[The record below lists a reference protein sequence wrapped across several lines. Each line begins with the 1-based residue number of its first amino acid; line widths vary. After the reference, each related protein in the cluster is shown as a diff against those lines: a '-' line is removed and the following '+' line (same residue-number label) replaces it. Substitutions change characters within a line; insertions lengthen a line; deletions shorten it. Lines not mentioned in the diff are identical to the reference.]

1 MKPLSI
7 DTQGILGVIHARGG
21 SKRIPLKNIKL
32 LAGRPLISYMVEAA
46 MESRLLDR
54 LIVST
59 DHPEIARIARE
70 YGAEVP
76 FVRPAHL
83 AEDVASE
90 LVTQHAVRFVE
101 AEGYTV
107 QIVLTMQPTTPFC
120 TAVDIDACIQKMME
134 TDLDTVFTGCEVHE
148 RPEWMYR
155 REGLNTQSQAILE
168 RLETL
173 GAQVGPKPP
182 GASSDDRVV
191 PFTGRL
197 VQGDAGISQKLPKL
211 FIPNGAVWATRR
223 AVLME
228 QGLITGPRAGIVVMS
243 RERSVDI
250 DEPVDFITAEAIAS
264 ELLKVRA

>member
-70 YGAEVP
+70 HGAEVP

-101 AEGYTV
+101 ADGYTV

-120 TAVDIDACIQKMME
+120 TAEDIDACIQKMIE
-134 TDLDTVFTGCEVHE
+134 TDLDTVFTGCDVHE

-155 REGLNTQSQAILE
+155 REG
-168 RLETL
+168 
-173 GAQVGPKPP
+173 
-182 GASSDDRVV
+182 SSDDRVV

>member
-1 MKPLSI
+1 
-7 DTQGILGVIHARGG
+7 
-21 SKRIPLKNIKL
+21 
-32 LAGRPLISYMVEAA
+32 

-76 FVRPAHL
+76 FVRPAEL

-101 AEGYTV
+101 AEGYAV
-107 QIVLTMQPTTPFC
+107 QIALTMQPTTPFC
-120 TAVDIDACIQKMME
+120 SAEDIDACIRKMLE

-155 REGLNTQSQAILE
+155 RDQSSEG
-168 RLETL
+168 
-173 GAQVGPKPP
+173 
-182 GASSDDRVV
+182 RVI

-211 FIPNGAVWATRR
+211 YIPNGAVWATRR

-228 QGLITGPRAGIVVMS
+228 QGLITGPEAGIVVMS

-250 DEPVDFITAEAIAS
+250 DEPIDFIVAEAIAA
-264 ELLKVRA
+264 ELLKVRV

>member
-1 MKPLSI
+1 MKPLSV

-21 SKRIPLKNIKL
+21 SKRIPLKNMKL
-32 LAGRPLISYMVEAA
+32 LAGRPLISYLVEAA

-76 FVRPAHL
+76 FVRPAEL

-101 AEGYTV
+101 AEGYAV
-107 QIVLTMQPTTPFC
+107 QIALTMQPTTPFC
-120 TAVDIDACIQKMME
+120 SAEDIDACIRKMLE

-155 REGLNTQSQAILE
+155 RDQSSEG
-168 RLETL
+168 
-173 GAQVGPKPP
+173 
-182 GASSDDRVV
+182 RVI

-197 VQGDAGISQKLPKL
+197 VQGDAGISQRLPKL
-211 FIPNGAVWATRR
+211 YIPNGAVWATRR

-228 QGLITGPRAGIVVMS
+228 QGLITGPEAGIVVMS

-250 DEPVDFITAEAIAS
+250 DEPIDFIVAEAIAA
-264 ELLKVRA
+264 ELLKVRV

>member
-1 MKPLSI
+1 
-7 DTQGILGVIHARGG
+7 
-21 SKRIPLKNIKL
+21 
-32 LAGRPLISYMVEAA
+32 

-59 DHPEIARIARE
+59 DHPEIARIARD

-76 FVRPAHL
+76 FMRPHDL

-101 AEGYTV
+101 GEGYAV
-107 QIVLTMQPTTPFC
+107 RIVLTMQPTTPFC
-120 TAVDIDACIQKMME
+120 SADDIDACIQRMLDS
-134 TDLDTVFTGCEVHE
+134 DLDTVFTGCEVHE

-155 REGLNTQSQAILE
+155 RDE
-168 RLETL
+168 
-173 GAQVGPKPP
+173 
-182 GASSDDRVV
+182 SSDDRVV

-250 DEPVDFITAEAIAS
+250 DEPVDFITAEAIAN
-264 ELLKVRA
+264 ELLKVRV

>member
-1 MKPLSI
+1 MKPLTV
-7 DTQGILGVIHARGG
+7 DTQGVLGVIHARGG
-21 SKRIPLKNIKL
+21 SKRIPLKNMKL
-32 LAGRPLISYMVEAA
+32 LAGRPLISYLVEAA

-76 FVRPAHL
+76 FVRPAEL

-101 AEGYTV
+101 AEGYAV
-107 QIVLTMQPTTPFC
+107 QIALTMQPTTPFC
-120 TAVDIDACIQKMME
+120 SAEDIDACIRKMLE

-155 REGLNTQSQAILE
+155 RDQSSEG
-168 RLETL
+168 
-173 GAQVGPKPP
+173 
-182 GASSDDRVV
+182 RVI

-197 VQGDAGISQKLPKL
+197 VQGDAGISQRLPKL
-211 FIPNGAVWATRR
+211 YIPNGAVWATRR

-228 QGLITGPRAGIVVMS
+228 QGLITGPKAGIVVMG

-250 DEPVDFITAEAIAS
+250 DEPIDFIVAEAIAA
-264 ELLKVRA
+264 ELLKVRV

>member
-1 MKPLSI
+1 MKPLSV

-21 SKRIPLKNIKL
+21 SKRIPLKNMKL
-32 LAGRPLISYMVEAA
+32 LAGRPLIAYLVEAA

-76 FVRPAHL
+76 FVRPAEL

-101 AEGYTV
+101 AEGYAV
-107 QIVLTMQPTTPFC
+107 QIALTMQPTTPFC
-120 TAVDIDACIQKMME
+120 SAEDIDACIQKMLE

-155 REGLNTQSQAILE
+155 RDQSSEG
-168 RLETL
+168 
-173 GAQVGPKPP
+173 
-182 GASSDDRVV
+182 RVI

-211 FIPNGAVWATRR
+211 YIPNGAVWATRR

-228 QGLITGPRAGIVVMS
+228 QGLITGPKAGIVVMS

-250 DEPVDFITAEAIAS
+250 DEPIDFIVAEAIAA
-264 ELLKVRA
+264 ELLKVRV

>member
-1 MKPLSI
+1 MIKLQSV
-7 DTQGILGVIHARGG
+7 DTNGVLGVIHARGG

-59 DHPEIARIARE
+59 DHPEIARIARD

-76 FVRPAHL
+76 FMRPMDL

-101 AEGYTV
+101 GEGYAV
-107 QIVLTMQPTTPFC
+107 RIVLTMQPTTPFC
-120 TAVDIDACIQKMME
+120 SAEDIDACIQRMLNS
-134 TDLDTVFTGCEVHE
+134 DLDTVFTGCEVHE

-155 REGLNTQSQAILE
+155 RE
-168 RLETL
+168 
-173 GAQVGPKPP
+173 P
-182 GASSDDRVV
+182 SSDDRVV

-264 ELLKVRA
+264 EFLKVRA

>member
-1 MKPLSI
+1 MKPLSV

-21 SKRIPLKNIKL
+21 SKRIPLKNMKL
-32 LAGRPLISYMVEAA
+32 LAGRPLISYLVEAA

-76 FVRPAHL
+76 FVRPAEL

-90 LVTQHAVRFVE
+90 LVSQHAVRFVE
-101 AEGYTV
+101 AEGYAV
-107 QIVLTMQPTTPFC
+107 QIALTMQPTTPFC
-120 TAVDIDACIQKMME
+120 SAEDIDACIQKMLE

-155 REGLNTQSQAILE
+155 RDESSEG
-168 RLETL
+168 
-173 GAQVGPKPP
+173 
-182 GASSDDRVV
+182 RVV
-191 PFTGRL
+191 PFSGRL

-211 FIPNGAVWATRR
+211 YIPNGAVWATRR

-228 QGLITGPRAGIVVMS
+228 QGLITGPKAGIVVMS

-250 DEPVDFITAEAIAS
+250 DEPIDFIVAEAIAT
-264 ELLKVRA
+264 ELLKVRV

>member
-1 MKPLSI
+1 MIKPLSV
-7 DTQGILGVIHARGG
+7 DTYGVLGVIHARGG

-76 FVRPAHL
+76 FMRPADL

-101 AEGYTV
+101 AESYPV
-107 QIVLTMQPTTPFC
+107 HIVLTMQPTTPFC
-120 TAVDIDACIQKMME
+120 SSEDIDACIQRMLDS
-134 TDLDTVFTGCEVHE
+134 DLDTVFTGCEVHE

-155 REGLNTQSQAILE
+155 RD
-168 RLETL
+168 
-173 GAQVGPKPP
+173 
-182 GASSDDRVV
+182 ASSDDRVL

-223 AVLME
+223 SVLMD
-228 QGLITGPRAGIVVMS
+228 QGLITGPKAGIVVMS

-250 DEPVDFITAEAIAS
+250 DEPVDFVTAEAIAG
-264 ELLKVRA
+264 ELLKVRV

>member
-1 MKPLSI
+1 MKPLSV

-21 SKRIPLKNIKL
+21 SKRIPLKNMKL
-32 LAGRPLISYMVEAA
+32 LAGRPLISYLVEAA

-59 DHPEIARIARE
+59 DHPEIGRIARE

-76 FVRPAHL
+76 FVRPAEL

-101 AEGYTV
+101 AEGYPV
-107 QIVLTMQPTTPFC
+107 QIALTMQPTTPFC
-120 TAVDIDACIQKMME
+120 SAEDIDACIQKMLE

-155 REGLNTQSQAILE
+155 RDESSEG
-168 RLETL
+168 
-173 GAQVGPKPP
+173 
-182 GASSDDRVV
+182 RVV

-197 VQGDAGISQKLPKL
+197 VQGDAGISQRLPKL
-211 FIPNGAVWATRR
+211 YIPNGAVWATRR

-228 QGLITGPRAGIVVMS
+228 QGLITGPKAGIVVMS

-250 DEPVDFITAEAIAS
+250 DEPIDFIVAEAIAA
-264 ELLKVRA
+264 ELLKVRV

>member
-1 MKPLSI
+1 MKPLSV

-21 SKRIPLKNIKL
+21 SKRIPLKNMKL
-32 LAGRPLISYMVEAA
+32 LAGRPLISYLVEAA

-76 FVRPAHL
+76 FVRPAEL

-101 AEGYTV
+101 AEGYAV
-107 QIVLTMQPTTPFC
+107 QIALTMQPTTPFC
-120 TAVDIDACIQKMME
+120 SAEDIDACIRKMLE

-155 REGLNTQSQAILE
+155 RDQSSEG
-168 RLETL
+168 
-173 GAQVGPKPP
+173 
-182 GASSDDRVV
+182 RVI

-211 FIPNGAVWATRR
+211 YIPNGAVWATRR

-228 QGLITGPRAGIVVMS
+228 QGLITGPKAGIVVMS

-250 DEPVDFITAEAIAS
+250 DEPIDFIVAEAIAA
-264 ELLKVRA
+264 ELLKVRV

>member
-1 MKPLSI
+1 MKPLSV

-21 SKRIPLKNIKL
+21 SKRIPLKNMKL
-32 LAGRPLISYMVEAA
+32 LAGRPLISYLVEAA

-76 FVRPAHL
+76 FVRPAEL

-101 AEGYTV
+101 AEGYAV
-107 QIVLTMQPTTPFC
+107 QIALTMQPTTPFC
-120 TAVDIDACIQKMME
+120 SAEDIDACIQKMLE

-155 REGLNTQSQAILE
+155 RDESSEG
-168 RLETL
+168 
-173 GAQVGPKPP
+173 
-182 GASSDDRVV
+182 RVV

-197 VQGDAGISQKLPKL
+197 VRGDAGISQKLPKL
-211 FIPNGAVWATRR
+211 YIPNGAVWATRR

-228 QGLITGPRAGIVVMS
+228 QGLITGSKAGIVVMS

-250 DEPVDFITAEAIAS
+250 DEPIDFIVAEAIAA
-264 ELLKVRA
+264 ELLKVRV

>member
-1 MKPLSI
+1 MKPLTV
-7 DTQGILGVIHARGG
+7 DTQGVLGVIHARGG
-21 SKRIPLKNIKL
+21 SKRIPLKNMKL
-32 LAGRPLISYMVEAA
+32 LAGRPLISYLVEAA

-76 FVRPAHL
+76 FVRPAEL

-101 AEGYTV
+101 AEGYAV
-107 QIVLTMQPTTPFC
+107 QIALTMQPTTPFC
-120 TAVDIDACIQKMME
+120 SAEDIDACIRKMLE

-155 REGLNTQSQAILE
+155 RDQSSEG
-168 RLETL
+168 
-173 GAQVGPKPP
+173 
-182 GASSDDRVV
+182 RVI

-197 VQGDAGISQKLPKL
+197 VQGDAGISQRLPKL
-211 FIPNGAVWATRR
+211 YIPNGAVWATRR

-228 QGLITGPRAGIVVMS
+228 QGLITGPKAGIVVMS

-250 DEPVDFITAEAIAS
+250 DEPIDFIVAEAIAA
-264 ELLKVRA
+264 ELLKVRV

>member
-1 MKPLSI
+1 MIKTRSI
-7 DTQGILGVIHARGG
+7 DAQGVLGVIHARGG

-32 LAGRPLISYMVEAA
+32 LAGRPLISYLVEAA

-76 FVRPAHL
+76 FMRPMDL

-101 AEGYTV
+101 AQGYAV
-107 QIVLTMQPTTPFC
+107 RIALTMQPTTPFC
-120 TAVDIDACIQKMME
+120 SAEDIDACVAKMLE
-134 TDLDTVFTGCEVHE
+134 SDLDTVFTGCEVHE

-155 REGLNTQSQAILE
+155 QDGTSEE
-168 RLETL
+168 C
-173 GAQVGPKPP
+173 
-182 GASSDDRVV
+182 VV

-197 VQGDAGISQKLPKL
+197 VQGDAGISQKLPRL
-211 FIPNGAVWATRR
+211 YIPNGAVWATRR
-223 AVLME
+223 DVLME
-228 QGLITGPRAGIVVMS
+228 QGLITGPKAGIVVMS

-250 DEPVDFITAEAIAS
+250 DEPIDFLTAEVIAN
-264 ELLKVRA
+264 ELLKVRV